1 MFHTPPIDGTREAS
15 GRACNLADPIARRT
29 ASEITHAARWRRTP
43 SRYSIVVER
52 VVCVVVV
59 MGAPSIGGVGSAAV
73 AVVEVLVCSVVVV
86 AVSGE
91 PPPQPA
97 RTRTAALIHVASR
110 MRVAVVLFDRMMSSG
125 SFRGRV

>member
-1 MFHTPPIDGTREAS
+1 MGP
-15 GRACNLADPIARRT
+15 
-29 ASEITHAARWRRTP
+29 TP

-59 MGAPSIGGVGSAAV
+59 RGAPSIGGVGAAAV
-73 AVVEVLVCSVVVV
+73 AVVEVPVCSIVVV

-97 RTRTAALIHVASR
+97 RTKTAPLIHAEGVGSPGGAR
-110 MRVAVVLFDRMMSSG
+110 SG
-125 SFRGRV
+125 ATARSDEC